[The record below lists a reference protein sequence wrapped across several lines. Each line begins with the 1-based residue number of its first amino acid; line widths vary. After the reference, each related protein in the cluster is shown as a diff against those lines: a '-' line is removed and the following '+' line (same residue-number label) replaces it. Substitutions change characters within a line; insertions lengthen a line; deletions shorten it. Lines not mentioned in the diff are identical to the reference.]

1 MTPLTTKAP
10 ETAPDPLLAEGQ
22 LQRFGDL
29 HRPWALL
36 RGEGGP
42 QLKDAKELG
51 AKELASLIGWLPAQ
65 RPGGLGSPRF
75 AKAHRARL
83 PYVVGAMANGIT
95 STQMVLRCAKAG
107 LLAIFGAAGLSLG
120 RVEEALAE
128 LSAKVGEGP
137 WGLNLIYTP
146 HERGWEAGVVDL
158 CLAYGVPT
166 VSASAYLDLSREII
180 RLRAK
185 GLSRDDSGQIVAAR
199 RLIVK
204 LSRVELARK
213 FMAPAPRKVL
223 EDLLQAG
230 QITPLEAELAA
241 QIPVASEITIEADS
255 GGHTDNRPS
264 FAQFP
269 AVRALQRQMAHR
281 DPQVAQIMLGAA
293 GGLGTPSAIAAAFAM
308 GADYV
313 VTGSVN
319 QACLESGSS
328 PLARAMLAQ
337 CGQADV
343 AMAPAAD
350 MFEMGVELQVLKRG
364 TLFAMRAQ
372 KLYDLYR
379 EYPSYEAIP
388 EKERRWIEEK
398 LFRADA
404 QDIWAQTQSYW
415 SKRSPKQ
422 LDRAAQE
429 PKHRMALLFRWYLG
443 QASRWANQGE
453 EQRQADFQIWCG
465 PAMGAFNAWA
475 KGSPL
480 HEEGA
485 RHVDQVADALMLGAA
500 LHCRAY
506 LARLQGLVVPNTQ
519 LAALEQSL
527 LFSA

>member
-1 MTPLTTKAP
+1 MTPLTMKAP
-10 ETAPDPLLAEGQ
+10 EIAPDPLLADGQ

-36 RGEGGP
+36 ESGGGP
-42 QLKDAKELG
+42 ELKDVRELG
-51 AKELASLIGWLPAQ
+51 AEQLGSLIGWLPAQ
-65 RPGGLGSPRF
+65 RPEDLGSPRF
-75 AKAHRARL
+75 GKAHRARV

-95 STQMVLRCAKAG
+95 STQMVLRCAQAG
-107 LLAIFGAAGLSLG
+107 VLAIFGAAGLSLG
-120 RVEEALAE
+120 RVKEALVEIRAN
-128 LSAKVGEGP
+128 VGEGP

-158 CLAYGVPT
+158 CLAFGVPT

-185 GLSRDDSGQIVAAR
+185 GLRRDESGQIVAAR

-213 FMAPAPRKVL
+213 FMAPAPRKIL

-230 QITPLEAELAA
+230 QITALEAELAA
-241 QIPVASEITIEADS
+241 QIPVASEITVEADS

-269 AVRALQRQMAHR
+269 AVQALHREMAQK
-281 DPQVAQIMLGAA
+281 DPQVAEIMLGAA
-293 GGLGTPSAIAAAFAM
+293 GGLGTPCAIAAAFAM

-328 PLARAMLAQ
+328 ALAREMLAQ

-379 EYPSYEAIP
+379 EYSSYEAIP
-388 EKERRWIEEK
+388 EKERAFVEKK
-398 LFRADA
+398 LFRASVEE
-404 QDIWAQTQSYW
+404 IWTQTQTYW

-422 LDRAAQE
+422 LERAARE

-453 EQRQADFQIWCG
+453 AQRQPDFQIWCG
-465 PAMGAFNAWA
+465 PAMGAFNAWSH
-475 KGSPL
+475 GSPL
-480 HEEGA
+480 QDAQA
-485 RHVDQVADALMLGAA
+485 RHVDQVAKALMLGAA
-500 LHCRAY
+500 LHSRAY
-506 LARLQGLVVPNTQ
+506 LARMQGLVVPNTQ
-519 LAALEQSL
+519 LATLERAL